1 MRTQCVF
8 ATCFNLVFLLQ
19 CGKVI
24 YLPNLLESVFGIIRM
39 PVVFGTVEDW
49 DHDYIIV
56 CTVGISVN
64 CIAECKYAFIVA
76 ESFLVCHFSREVL

>member
-1 MRTQCVF
+1 
-8 ATCFNLVFLLQ
+8 
-19 CGKVI
+19 
-24 YLPNLLESVFGIIRM
+24 M

-76 ESFLVCHFSREVL
+76 ESFLVCHFSREGVITVGPHCRFLHLYSFDMIAVPKCFGNVIFI